1 MNSPKFGAKMPRCA
15 AILFFPEAGRRGEA
29 CAGRPGP
36 KASGMATA
44 WIAGASGLVGA
55 ELLRQLLAAAEY
67 DRVIALGRRP
77 LEVEHP
83 KLTALSVDFAALTQ
97 VGADL
102 RCDDAFCCL
111 GTTIKAAGSREAF
124 RAVDHAAVLAFAWA
138 AQRAGAKRFFVVT
151 ALGADPESR
160 VFYNR
165 VKGETEAALAVLGFP
180 TLGIFRPSLLL
191 GRRAQVRFGERVAAA
206 VLWLVEPLLVGRLRK
221 YRAIEAVVV
230 ARAMLR
236 CSFGR
241 AGQGVLVFRSD
252 EIQDLGGFGA

>member
-1 MNSPKFGAKMPRCA
+1 M
-15 AILFFPEAGRRGEA
+15 
-29 CAGRPGP
+29 
-36 KASGMATA
+36 A

-55 ELLRQLLAAAEY
+55 ELLQQLLAAPEY
-67 DRVIALGRRP
+67 DGVVALGRRP
-77 LEVEHP
+77 LDAAHP
-83 KLTALSVDFAALTQ
+83 KLTNLVVDFAALEKT
-97 VGADL
+97 GADL
-102 RCDDAFCCL
+102 RCEDAFCCL

-165 VKGETEAALAVLGFP
+165 VKGETEAALEVLGFS

-191 GRRAQVRFGERVAAA
+191 GRRARFRLGERLLA
-206 VLWLVEPLLVGRLRK
+206 VLLWIAEPMLVGRLRK

-230 ARAMLR
+230 ARAMMR
-236 CSFGR
+236 CSFGQPGR
-241 AGQGVLVFRSD
+241 GTLVYPSD

>member
-1 MNSPKFGAKMPRCA
+1 
-15 AILFFPEAGRRGEA
+15 
-29 CAGRPGP
+29 
-36 KASGMATA
+36 MATA

-55 ELLRQLLAAAEY
+55 ELLQQLLAAPEY
-67 DRVIALGRRP
+67 DQVVALGRRP
-77 LEVEHP
+77 LDLAHP
-83 KLTALSVDFAALTQ
+83 KLQALTADFAALDKAT
-97 VGADL
+97 GDR

-111 GTTIKAAGSREAF
+111 GTTIRAAGSREAF

-165 VKGETEAALAVLGFP
+165 VKGETEAALEVLDFS
-180 TLGIFRPSLLL
+180 TLAIFRPSLLL
-191 GRRAQVRFGERVAAA
+191 GRRARTRLGERLLGVLLWVA
-206 VLWLVEPLLVGRLRK
+206 EPMLAGRLRK

-230 ARAMLR
+230 ARAMIR

-241 AGQGVLVFRSD
+241 AGQGTLILPSD
-252 EIQDLGGFGA
+252 EIQDMGGFGA